1 MVTIKIL
8 MKIEHIGKNI
18 SFPSL
23 NMLYSQ
29 IQLALNDPEKTIRH
43 MIPIVEIS
51 FMILLLLFVLNSM
64 DFHTQ
69 KQKALWPF
77 IP

>member
-1 MVTIKIL
+1 
-8 MKIEHIGKNI
+8 
-18 SFPSL
+18 
-23 NMLYSQ
+23 MLYSQ